1 MPRGSALSPV
11 LGSASMSDTGDDYRG
26 DYKQAMD
33 SALNGRIGFYADFD
47 SQRQEEVWRLLSAD
61 RDRLLTFAR
70 RHAITIGKLEVRKT
84 LKSPQPVYELIA
96 SGRDARSV
104 REYLGFERSQ
114 R

>member
-1 MPRGSALSPV
+1 V
-11 LGSASMSDTGDDYRG
+11 
-26 DYKQAMD
+26 
-33 SALNGRIGFYADFD
+33 
-47 SQRQEEVWRLLSAD
+47 RQEEVWRLLSAD

-96 SGRDARSV
+96 TGRDARSV